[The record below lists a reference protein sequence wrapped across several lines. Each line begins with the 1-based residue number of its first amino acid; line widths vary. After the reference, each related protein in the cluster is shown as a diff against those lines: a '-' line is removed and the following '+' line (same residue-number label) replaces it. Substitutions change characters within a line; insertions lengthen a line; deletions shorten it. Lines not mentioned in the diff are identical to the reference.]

1 MGLALALGFARP
13 ALAQDAVDSIANP
26 RSVGRAGTTTVS
38 GDSGM
43 AMLHNPGGM
52 VRRSGKRLLLSA
64 SLRDTDT
71 SYAAADAA
79 DSPVLLNRAAADMT
93 PLIAYHQGNDAGT
106 WVLGA
111 LVVGGQS
118 EVSLPTPTLGQPKE
132 DVTRLFPHRYGGTRW
147 QRQWRRFAVGG
158 ALRIGESVGVG
169 VSASLGQIQLRE
181 SRRVW
186 AGFAGRD
193 TLLDADRDLALQLG
207 GEDLYNPGASAGVL
221 VAPPEIPFEFALAFE
236 FVRGQHFRRGPVAL
250 ETTTNNAAPTADL
263 VDASASL
270 RLPSNYNLRSGLRYL
285 GDRIYVEVGAEVYA
299 LRTDEAR
306 TWSHPGVTVIDQSG
320 LRRSYASSPALVS
333 QRSHMAVRTA
343 VDYEALPGYLW
354 VSTGYAYQS
363 PSVSLNRNS
372 PGFARLGGHT
382 LALGLEA
389 AYQDFTVSLGY
400 AHHLQRSRSV
410 STEASAIPVV
420 NPFAAGSAAANSGT
434 YQQSSDQLGFA
445 VELAWQ

>member
-1 MGLALALGFARP
+1 MGLGLVLVIAGP
-13 ALAQDAVDSIANP
+13 AQAQDAVDGIANP

-43 AMLHNPGGM
+43 AMLTNPGGM

-71 SYAAADAA
+71 SYAAANAP
-79 DSPVLLNRAAADMT
+79 DSPVLLNRAAADRT
-93 PLIAYHQGNDAGT
+93 PLIAYHQGNEEGT

-118 EVSLPTPTLGQPKE
+118 EVSLPTPTLGQPKD
-132 DVTRLFPHRYGGTRW
+132 DVTKLFPHRYGGTRW
-147 QRQWRRFAVGG
+147 QRQWRRFAIGG

-181 SRRVW
+181 NRRVW

-193 TLLDADRDLALQLG
+193 PLLDADRDLGLQLR
-207 GEDLYNPGASAGVL
+207 GEDSYNPGASVGVL
-221 VAPPEIPFEFALAFE
+221 VAPPEIPFEFALSFE
-236 FVRGQHFRRGPVAL
+236 FQRGQHFRRGPVAL
-250 ETTTNNAAPTADL
+250 DSTTNNATPAAEL
-263 VDASASL
+263 EGASASL
-270 RLPSNYNLRSGLRYL
+270 RLPSNYNLRSGVRYL

-306 TWSHPGVTVIDQSG
+306 YWSHPGVTVIDQSG
-320 LRRSYASSPALVS
+320 LRRSFTNSEALVS
-333 QRSHMAVRTA
+333 QRSHMALRGA
-343 VDYEALPGYLW
+343 VDYEALAGFLW
-354 VSTGYAYQS
+354 VTGGYAYQS
-363 PSVSLNRNS
+363 PSVSLNRNN
-372 PGFARLGGHT
+372 PGYARLGGHT

-410 STEASAIPVV
+410 RTEASAIPVV
-420 NPFAAGSAAANSGT
+420 NPFAAGSAAANSGS
-434 YQQSSDQLGFA
+434 YQQSSDQLGVA
-445 VELAWQ
+445 VEMTWQ